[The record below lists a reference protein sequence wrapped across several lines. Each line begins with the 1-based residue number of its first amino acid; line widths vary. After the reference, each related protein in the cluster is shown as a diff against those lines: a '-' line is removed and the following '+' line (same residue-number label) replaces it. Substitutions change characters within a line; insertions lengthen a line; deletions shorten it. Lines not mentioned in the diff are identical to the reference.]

1 MKKKILITG
10 GGGFIG
16 GHLTDRL
23 VTLGFDVIVIDNE
36 SADAHKKFHKNKKAE
51 YHKLDINDYSLLAL
65 NDMVRMAIIQI
76 VVQILF
82 FLRHDNVELFSAVF
96 LENTLFIVMGVF
108 IYWIIFRFSIWSKT
122 H

>member
-1 MKKKILITG
+1 MDLNTNLNNIFRI
-10 GGGFIG
+10 
-16 GHLTDRL
+16 
-23 VTLGFDVIVIDNE
+23 
-36 SADAHKKFHKNKKAE
+36 
-51 YHKLDINDYSLLAL
+51 KLDINDYSLLAL

-108 IYWIIFRFSIWSKT
+108 IYWIIFNNLVIFTNKT
-122 H
+122 DDKKLDINDYYQNVYNLS